1 MVKTRIVVC
10 GAVAFAVMVATGSVP
25 CEAQPNPVDVLIR
38 ITEAPPGTWNIEIV
52 DPKGPDI
59 CRPSVSLPICEG
71 DEITWKVTGQPLAQG
86 EEVIVRQASVAPFDC
101 FQQQSWTIKDST
113 PNHSVS
119 SGPITCPIP
128 AEVSKYGV
136 LWPYD
141 VEFWK
146 DGAKKAETDPRGIV
160 H

>member
-1 MVKTRIVVC
+1 MVKTRIAVC
-10 GAVAFAVMVATGSVP
+10 AAMAFAVMVATGSVP
-25 CEAQPNPVDVLIR
+25 CEAQPNPVDVLIQ
-38 ITEAPPGTWNIEIV
+38 ITEAPPGTWTIQIV

-59 CRPSVSLPICEG
+59 CRPSVSLPICQG
-71 DEITWKVTGQPLAQG
+71 DQITWKVTGKPLAQG
-86 EEVIVRQASVAPFDC
+86 EEVIIRQASVATVDC
-101 FQQQSWTIKDST
+101 FATDQWTIT
-113 PNHSVS
+113 GPANSVS
-119 SGPITCPIP
+119 SGPITCSIS
-128 AEVSKYGV
+128 AQVSKYGI